1 MRNTIANGGISG
13 KDATINKVFSHREG
27 KTYSTVKIF
36 TKAGNPNS
44 SQQALVRDTFA
55 QTSAGWS
62 ALTEDERRLWNSAA
76 PDWVNTGIFGAKK
89 QSGKNLY
96 TGCNIA
102 LALAGLPSIV
112 EPMEKQM
119 VATLGSTAF
128 VYAGGALTLDIE
140 FDSTSV
146 DNAIE
151 LYVSSQQS
159 AGTSVNNKKV
169 ILSNYLCALDISK
182 NVIVEYTARFGAPI
196 VGKKLFWEV
205 KQVSQGG
212 NVINITS
219 GVITF

>member
-27 KTYSTVKIF
+27 NTYSTVKRF

-62 ALTEDERRLWNSAA
+62 ALTEGERRLWNSAA

-128 VYAGGALTLDIE
+128 VYVGGNLMLDIE
-140 FDSTSV
+140 FDSVSV
-146 DNAIE
+146 NNAIE

-169 ILSNYLCALDISK
+169 ILSNYLCDVDISK

>member
-1 MRNTIANGGISG
+1 MRNTIANGGMTG

-27 KTYSTVKIF
+27 NTYSTAKRF

-44 SQQALVRDTFA
+44 SQQALVRETFA

-62 ALTEDERRLWNSAA
+62 SLVEEERKLWNAAA
-76 PDWVNTGIFGAKK
+76 PDWVNTGIFGPKK

-102 LALAGLPSIV
+102 LAMAGFDAITQPGS
-112 EPMEKQM
+112 KQM

-128 VYAGGALTLDIE
+128 VYVAGVLTLDIE
-140 FDSTSV
+140 FDTTSNR
-146 DNAIE
+146 NAIE
-151 LYVSSQQS
+151 LCVSSQQS
-159 AGTSVNNKKV
+159 SGTSVNNKKV
-169 ILSNYLCALDISK
+169 ILKNYNCDADISS
-182 NVIVEYTARFGAPI
+182 VVTADYTAKFGIP
-196 VGKKLFWEV
+196 VPGKKLFWEV

-219 GVITF
+219 GVIVF